1 MAKKS
6 QQLSGTQKKIFV
18 LDTSVILYDH
28 DAVNNFQEHD
38 VAVPILVLE
47 ELDNFKSGNDTRN
60 FEARNF
66 IRLIDQAS
74 KNNLI
79 NNWFTLKKHS
89 LGKFRVILEE
99 SPKQVNAEEL
109 FGAGKFDNRILNA
122 ALVL

>member
-1 MAKKS
+1 MSKAALQDKNS
-6 QQLSGTQKKIFV
+6 SKKIFV

-66 IRLIDQAS
+66 IRLIQM
-74 KNNLI
+74 
-79 NNWFTLKKHS
+79 
-89 LGKFRVILEE
+89 RVKTAV
-99 SPKQVNAEEL
+99 P
-109 FGAGKFDNRILNA
+109 
-122 ALVL
+122 VLR

>member
-1 MAKKS
+1 MLILSIMAKKET
-6 QQLSGTQKKIFV
+6 QDKNQLKKIFV

-74 KNNLI
+74 KKHLI
-79 NNWFTLKKHS
+79 NKWFTLKKNS
-89 LGKFRVILEE
+89 LGKFKV
-99 SPKQVNAEEL
+99 V
-109 FGAGKFDNRILNA
+109 
-122 ALVL
+122 